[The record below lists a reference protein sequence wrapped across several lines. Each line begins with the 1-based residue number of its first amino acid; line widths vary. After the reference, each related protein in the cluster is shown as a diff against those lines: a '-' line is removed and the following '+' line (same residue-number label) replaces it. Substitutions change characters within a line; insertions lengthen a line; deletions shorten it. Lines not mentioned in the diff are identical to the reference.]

1 MMVEP
6 GLDVLL
12 PQVDSKYTLVSVSSK
27 RARKIMT
34 KDDSGLENPVT
45 LALQEIAEGKIE
57 WVRTEGTAE
66 AIAEDTEDAAEE
78 ISEEAEEAVAA
89 EEADD

>member
-27 RARKIMT
+27 RARKIMM
-34 KDDSGLENPVT
+34 KDEGSLDNPVT
-45 LALQEIAEGKIE
+45 LALQEIADGKIE
-57 WVRTEGTAE
+57 WVRTEGMDHISE
-66 AIAEDTEDAAEE
+66 EEAEDTAEE
-78 ISEEAEEAVAA
+78 VMDEAVEAEEM
-89 EEADD
+89 DD